1 MIAFLS
7 SWVKN
12 LCLAVIIISILEML
26 LPNNKTKKY
35 IKTVMGLYILFSIIS
50 PFIENSDKLKFDIMD
65 VDSFI
70 ENSNS
75 VYNSEK
81 IDQSSMDI
89 RLNQM
94 YKEELEKDIINKLK
108 EKGYEVEKCK
118 VDAEVSQNKNDS
130 GIRKITVK
138 IKQKIE
144 KSEEEKQKQSIEEK
158 LLTEIQK
165 IQKVDIKVSEKE
177 QEEEEKQE
185 SNITKTD
192 IDIIKR
198 FLIQEYE
205 VNEKCLKIS

>member
-35 IKTVMGLYILFSIIS
+35 IKTVMGLYILFSILS
-50 PFIENSDKLKFDIMD
+50 PFIENSNNIKFNIMD

-70 ENSNS
+70 ENSNN
-75 VYNSEK
+75 VYNNEK
-81 IDQSSMDI
+81 VDQSSMDL

-94 YKEELEKDIINKLK
+94 YKEELEKDITNKIK

-118 VDAEVSQNKNDS
+118 VEAEVSQNENDS
-130 GIRKITVK
+130 GIRKITIK

-165 IQKVDIKVSEKE
+165 IQKVDIKISEKE
-177 QEEEEKQE
+177 QEEENQE

-192 IDIIKR
+192 IEIIKK

>member
-35 IKTVMGLYILFSIIS
+35 IKTVMGLYILFSILS
-50 PFIENSDKLKFDIMD
+50 PFIENSNNIKFNIMD

-70 ENSNS
+70 ENSNN

-81 IDQSSMDI
+81 VDQSSMDL

-94 YKEELEKDIINKLK
+94 YKEELEKDITNKIK

-118 VDAEVSQNKNDS
+118 VEAEVSQNENDS
-130 GIRKITVK
+130 GIRKITIK

-165 IQKVDIKVSEKE
+165 IQKVDIKISEKE
-177 QEEEEKQE
+177 QEEENQE

-192 IDIIKR
+192 IEIIKK

>member
-50 PFIENSDKLKFDIMD
+50 PFIENSNDIKFNIMD

-70 ENSNS
+70 ENSNN

-81 IDQSSMDI
+81 IDQSSMDV

-94 YKEELEKDIINKLK
+94 YKEELEKDITNKIK
-108 EKGYEVEKCK
+108 EKGYEVERCK
-118 VDAEVSQNKNDS
+118 VEAEVSQNENDS

-165 IQKVDIKVSEKE
+165 IQKVDIKVSEKD
-177 QEEEEKQE
+177 QEAEENQE
-185 SNITKTD
+185 SNLTKTD
-192 IDIIKR
+192 IEIIKK

>member
-177 QEEEEKQE
+177 QEEEKQE

>member
-35 IKTVMGLYILFSIIS
+35 IKTVMGLYILFSILS
-50 PFIENSDKLKFDIMD
+50 PFIENSNNIKFNIMD

-70 ENSNS
+70 ENSNN

-81 IDQSSMDI
+81 VDQSSMDL

-94 YKEELEKDIINKLK
+94 YKEELEKDITNKIK

-118 VDAEVSQNKNDS
+118 VEAEVSQNENDS
-130 GIRKITVK
+130 GIRKITIK

-165 IQKVDIKVSEKE
+165 IQKVDIKISEKD
-177 QEEEEKQE
+177 QEEENQE

-192 IDIIKR
+192 IEIIKK